1 MMKETGLLM
10 KGPMVRAILDGTK
23 TMTRRV
29 IKPQPPV
36 GAVWD
41 EGAKLF
47 ALPGSSLGVMRNC
60 PYGQVGDLLYVRE
73 LLREV
78 NGVWFYDADKAPVI
92 VATSDVLAMVT
103 WAHHKEQDYCSS
115 MFMPKWACRIWLE
128 ITGVRVERVQEISIN
143 DAFFEGTE
151 SIMPYLRGDG
161 PWDDPYVLR
170 YFKELWDSINAKRGY
185 GWDANC
191 WLWVLNFKRLT
202 P

>member
-1 MMKETGLLM
+1 MKETGLLM

-60 PYGQVGDLLYVRE
+60 PYGQAGDLLYVRE
-73 LLREV
+73 TYVLENTVEYHEENLKPTDRPYELC
-78 NGVWFYDADKAPVI
+78 GDDYEGHYFLIPHYRATEPEPHI
-92 VATSDVLAMVT
+92 VPFDSEDFDDRTRWKPSI
-103 WAHHKEQDYCSS
+103 
-115 MFMPKWACRIWLE
+115 FMPKRYARIWLE
-128 ITGVRVERVQEISIN
+128 ITGVGVEYSQDTN
-143 DAFFEGTE
+143 
-151 SIMPYLRGDG
+151 
-161 PWDDPYVLR
+161 
-170 YFKELWDSINAKRGY
+170 LWN
-185 GWDANC
+185 
-191 WLWVLNFKRLT
+191 WLLTFKRLT